1 MVIRTPAR
9 HSKPQKHVN
18 DARQQKRKR
27 DQDDLQKLDQAVTD
41 LDPKSADTKA
51 FADLPLS
58 QPTASGLKASHFQTL
73 TEVQQQAIPLALK
86 NNDILG
92 AAKTGSGKTLAFL
105 IPVLEKLYRAQWT
118 EYDGLGALIIS
129 PTRELAVQIFE
140 VLRKIGRYHVFS
152 AGLVI
157 GGKNLKEEAE
167 RLSRMN
173 ILVCTP
179 GRMLQHLDQTA
190 GFDANNLQ
198 ILVLDEADRIMDM
211 GFQSAVDALIEH
223 LPKSRQTLMF
233 SATQSKKVSD
243 LARLSL
249 NEPQY
254 VSVHEAAVSATPTN
268 LQQHYIV
275 TPLPEK
281 LDTLYGFIKSNLK
294 SKIIV
299 FLSSGKQVRFV
310 YESFRHLQPGIPL
323 LHLHGRQKQVAR
335 LEITSRF
342 TAAKQSCL
350 FATDVVARGIDFPAV
365 DWVIQAD
372 CPEDVDTYI
381 HRVGRTARYES
392 NGRAVLFLDPSE
404 EAGMLKRLEQK
415 KIPIQ
420 KVNVKEK
427 KKKSVKNDLQ
437 NMCFQNPDLKYLGQK
452 AFISYTR
459 SIHLQ
464 KNKDI
469 FDLKKLDLDAFAAGM
484 GLPGTPQI
492 KFHKGDDIK
501 KIKNA
506 PRDGMSSGSE
516 SDTDLD
522 GENERSAKKTSKKQ
536 QVRTKYDKMFERQ
549 NQDVLS
555 AHYSKL
561 VVDDSKNN
569 SKEDKQDKKGD
580 DNNNNNNN
588 NNNIN
593 TDSDSDDDDF
603 LSVKRRLNDAD
614 LEAEVKNGH
623 ISTAKVISGLG
634 GPEPFVIDSKRREKA
649 LQSKKKMLKFKGNPT
664 KLVFDDQGNSHEI
677 YELQDQE
684 DFKKEGPADE
694 QRLKF
699 VESEA
704 ARVREADVDDKQ
716 LARQKKREKREK
728 RKARERGD
736 MSDGHDEAP
745 TLVPGGGRDDD
756 EREDPLALL
765 RSLPIAGSGA
775 DGPDDHDEPPRKK
788 TKKWFQD
795 DDDDNDDTSSSK
807 IKKSKTNKGRSKVF
821 HISDEPD
828 NLEDL
833 EALATGLLNG

>member
-1 MVIRTPAR
+1 MATRNPKRQSLPHKQGKTEI
-9 HSKPQKHVN
+9 
-18 DARQQKRKR
+18 RQQKRKR
-27 DQDDLQKLDQAVTD
+27 DQDDLQHLETAVAQ
-41 LDPKSADTKA
+41 LDPNSTDIKA

-58 QPTASGLKASHFQTL
+58 QATAKGLKASHFQTL
-73 TEVQQQAIPLALK
+73 TDVQQRAIPLGLK
-86 NNDILG
+86 GRDILG

-105 IPVLEKLYRAQWT
+105 VPVLEKLNRAQWT
-118 EYDGLGALIIS
+118 EFDGLGALVIS

-140 VLRKIGRYHVFS
+140 VLRKIGRYHSFS

-157 GGKNLKEEAE
+157 GGKSLKEEAE
-167 RLSRMN
+167 RLSKMN

-190 GFDANNLQ
+190 GFDADNLQ

-211 GFQSAVDALIEH
+211 GFRSAVDALVEH
-223 LPKSRQTLMF
+223 LPKTRQTLMF

-249 NEPQY
+249 KEPEY
-254 VSVHEAAVSATPTN
+254 VSVHEAATTATPTN
-268 LQQHYIV
+268 LQQHYIT

-281 LDTLYGFIKSNLK
+281 LDTLYGFIKANLK

-342 TAAKQSCL
+342 TAAKQTCL

-404 EAGMLKRLEQK
+404 EPGMIKRLEQK

-420 KVNVKEK
+420 RVNVKEK
-427 KKKSVKNDLQ
+427 KKRSIKNDLQ

-459 SIHLQ
+459 AIHLQ
-464 KNKDI
+464 KDKEI
-469 FDLKKLDLDAFAAGM
+469 FKLNKLDLDGFAAAL

-492 KFHKGDDIK
+492 RFQKGEDVK

-516 SDTDLD
+516 SEMDLD
-522 GENERSAKKTSKKQ
+522 GEKPKKKKNE
-536 QVRTKYDKMFERQ
+536 VRTKYDKMFERQ

-555 AHYSKL
+555 SHYSKL
-561 VVDDSKNN
+561 VLDGA
-569 SKEDKQDKKGD
+569 KQAQD
-580 DNNNNNNN
+580 
-588 NNNIN
+588 
-593 TDSDSDDDDF
+593 DSDDDDF
-603 LSVKRRLNDAD
+603 LAVKRRLNDED
-614 LEAEVKNGH
+614 LDKEAGKGH
-623 ISTAKVISGLG
+623 IGGAKVIHGLG
-634 GPEPFVIDSKRREKA
+634 GEEPFVVDSKRREKA
-649 LQSKKKMLKFKGNPT
+649 LQSKKKMLKYRGNPS
-664 KLVFDDQGNSHEI
+664 KLVFDEDGNAHEI
-677 YELQDQE
+677 YELQNE
-684 DFKKEGPADE
+684 EEFKQQGPVDE
-694 QRLKF
+694 LRQQF
-699 VESEA
+699 VESES

-716 LARQKKREKREK
+716 LARQRKREKREK
-728 RKARERGD
+728 RKAREAAELAGLDGREAG
-736 MSDGHDEAP
+736 SDDDEAP
-745 TLVPGGGRDDD
+745 RLVSAGDAAD
-756 EREDPLALL
+756 EDPLALL
-765 RSLPIAGSGA
+765 RSLPVGGDDDGEDSGA
-775 DGPDDHDEPPRKK
+775 EPPRKK
-788 TKKWFQD
+788 AKKWFQRD
-795 DDDDNDDTSSSK
+795 DDSDADSDREARERSK
-807 IKKSKTNKGRSKVF
+807 AKSKPKTKTKGKGKVF
-821 HISDEPD
+821 EVADEPET
-828 NLEDL
+828 LEDL
-833 EALATGLLNG
+833 EALATGLLDG

>member
-1 MVIRTPAR
+1 MASRTPGR
-9 HSKPQKHVN
+9 QLKPK
-18 DARQQKRKR
+18 RQNKPDSRQEKRKR
-27 DQDDLQKLDQAVTD
+27 DQEDLQKLEQAVIV
-41 LDPKSADTKA
+41 LDPKSTEIKN
-51 FADLPLS
+51 FSDLPL
-58 QPTASGLKASHFQTL
+58 TEATTSGLKASHFQTL

-86 NNDILG
+86 GNDVLG

-118 EYDGLGALIIS
+118 EFDGLGALIIS
-129 PTRELAVQIFE
+129 PTRELAVQIFQ
-140 VLRKIGRYHVFS
+140 VLRKIGRYHAFS

-167 RLSRMN
+167 RLDRMN

-211 GFQSAVDALIEH
+211 GFQSAVDALVEH

-249 NEPQY
+249 KEPEY
-254 VSVHEAAVSATPTN
+254 VSVHEAAASATPTN
-268 LQQHYIV
+268 LQQHYIT

-281 LDTLYGFIKSNLK
+281 LDTLYGFLKSNLK

-323 LHLHGRQKQVAR
+323 LHLHGRQKQLAR

-342 TAAKQSCL
+342 TAAKHSCL

-381 HRVGRTARYES
+381 HRVGRTARYQS

-404 EAGMLKRLEQK
+404 ETGMIKRLEQK

-420 KVNVKEK
+420 RVNVKEK
-427 KKKSVKNDLQ
+427 KKKSIKNDLQ

-452 AFISYTR
+452 AFISYAR

-464 KNKDI
+464 KDKEVFKLN
-469 FDLKKLDLDAFAAGM
+469 KLDLDAFASGL

-492 KFHKGDDIK
+492 KFHKGNDIK

-516 SDTDLD
+516 SDMDLD
-522 GENERSAKKTSKKQ
+522 GAYDKTKKKDKKSE
-536 QVRTKYDKMFERQ
+536 VRTKYDKMFERT

-555 AHYSKL
+555 SHYAKL
-561 VVDDSKNN
+561 VVDGGNES
-569 SKEDKQDKKGD
+569 E
-580 DNNNNNNN
+580 
-588 NNNIN
+588 
-593 TDSDSDDDDF
+593 SDDEF
-603 LSVKRRLNDAD
+603 LSVKRRLNDDD
-614 LEAEVKNGH
+614 LDAEIQKGH
-623 ISTAKVISGLG
+623 ISNTKVLHGLG
-634 GPEPFVIDSKRREKA
+634 GEEPYVIDSKRREKA
-649 LQSKKKMLKFKGNPT
+649 LQSKKKMLKFKGAPT
-664 KLVFDDQGNSHEI
+664 KLVFDEDGNSHEI
-677 YELQDQE
+677 YELQDE
-684 DFKKEGPADE
+684 DDFRQAGPADE
-694 QRLKF
+694 QRQKF
-699 VESEA
+699 VESESTK
-704 ARVREADVDDKQ
+704 VKEADIDDKQ
-716 LARQKKREKREK
+716 LAKQKKREKREK
-728 RKARERGD
+728 RKARERGEAD
-736 MSDGHDEAP
+736 ADEAP
-745 TLVPGGGRDDD
+745 MLADAADG
-756 EREDPLALL
+756 EDPLALL
-765 RSLPIAGSGA
+765 RSLPTAGGA
-775 DGPDDHDEPPRKK
+775 ESDEEPPKK
-788 TKKWFQD
+788 RAKKWFED
-795 DDDDNDDTSSSK
+795 DDDAE
-807 IKKSKTNKGRSKVF
+807 KKSGKKKGKVF
-821 HISDEPD
+821 QVTDEPET
-828 NLEDL
+828 LEDL
-833 EALATGLLNG
+833 EALATGLLDG